1 MLNAD
6 ISFETLRTRAE
17 ENKQLKK
24 TLSLLELDVEPLFV
38 RPVDLV
44 TLPNKFME
52 LFKYINTYI

>member
-1 MLNAD
+1 MQILA
-6 ISFETLRTRAE
+6 SRLFEVS
-17 ENKQLKK
+17 NKRLKK